1 MDKLGDLSLVSLDC
15 ANPGSTDLVANT
27 IEDLAGLIEDVG
39 MENLCR
45 QLGLDSE
52 DCTF

>member
-15 ANPGSTDLVANT
+15 AAPGSTELVAKT
-27 IEDLAGLIEDVG
+27 MEDLAGLIEDIG

-45 QLGLDSE
+45 QLDLDSA
-52 DCTF
+52 DCTP